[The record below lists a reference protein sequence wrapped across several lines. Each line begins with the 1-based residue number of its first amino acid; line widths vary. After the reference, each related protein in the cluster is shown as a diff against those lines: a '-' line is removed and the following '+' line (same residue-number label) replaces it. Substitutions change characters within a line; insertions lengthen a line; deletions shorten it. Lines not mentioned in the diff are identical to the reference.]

1 MNAVDFREMAGVCRK
16 GARRRG
22 DWGRVMSRDED
33 FMSFAREQS
42 MEMMVVL
49 RLMGGQTFTES
60 DREMLVDGL
69 DILRVVMVQP
79 VGPADAQRVRGA
91 VSRGEMDR
99 AIMQVVCASMM
110 LWLSGKL
117 DLVEVDPS

>member
-1 MNAVDFREMAGVCRK
+1 MT
-16 GARRRG
+16 
-22 DWGRVMSRDED
+22 RDED
-33 FMSFAREQS
+33 FMRFAREQS

-79 VGPADAQRVRGA
+79 VGPAGAQRVRGA

-117 DLVEVDPS
+117 DLVEVDDG

>member
-1 MNAVDFREMAGVCRK
+1 MT
-16 GARRRG
+16 
-22 DWGRVMSRDED
+22 RDED
-33 FMSFAREQS
+33 FMRFAREQS

-79 VGPADAQRVRGA
+79 VGPAGAQRVRGA

-99 AIMQVVCASMM
+99 AIMQVVCAAMM